1 MRTSLLISF
10 FLLLFTVFGFPI
22 FSSNS
27 QVVQNIIQNTDKKTT
42 YELPHPGILPDH
54 PLYFIKAS
62 RDRLLEFSTRDP
74 VNKVELYLL
83 LSDKRTRM
91 AQTLAQKGKIK
102 LAETTLSKSEKYFL
116 RIPPLVIDAKE
127 QGNKLSNEF
136 IDKLRMSNLKHYQ
149 VIESLIKQ
157 APQGEIEQLQ
167 KVLKLNQ
174 KVKEELNKL

>member
-1 MRTSLLISF
+1 MSTSLMFSF
-10 FLLLFTVFGFPI
+10 FILLFTVFAFPI

-54 PLYFIKAS
+54 PFYFIKAS

-83 LSDKRTRM
+83 LSDKRSRM
-91 AQTLAQKGKIK
+91 AQVLSQKGKIK
-102 LAETTLSKSEKYFL
+102 LAESTLSKGEKYFL
-116 RIPPLVIDAKE
+116 KIPPLVINAKE

-136 IDKLRMSNLKHYQ
+136 IDKLKMSNLKHHQ
-149 VIESLIKQ
+149 IIETLMKQ
-157 APQGEIEQLQ
+157 APEGELKQFQ
-167 KVLKLNQ
+167 KVLELNQ
-174 KVKEELNKL
+174 QVKEELNKL